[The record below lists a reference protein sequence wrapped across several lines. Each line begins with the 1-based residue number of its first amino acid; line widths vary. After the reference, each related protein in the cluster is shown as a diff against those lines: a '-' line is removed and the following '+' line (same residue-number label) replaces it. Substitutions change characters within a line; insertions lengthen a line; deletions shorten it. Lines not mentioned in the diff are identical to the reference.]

1 MKLIHFADAHCRKE
15 SLAEI
20 HASFDVIEK
29 TGAQEKVD
37 LFAFAGDFWH
47 GPILNSAGTRFAEF
61 IGRVQCLASVAPVV
75 MVAGTPSHDTDGS
88 LEIFEQMQAAHSI
101 TVLRPGQAYFLAD
114 GRIWTA
120 PTSAAAPG
128 AGMKAIIFGVPEP
141 SKKWLLAEA
150 GAMGKEA
157 SDLAVRDATRKLLLD
172 LAVIRKQY
180 PELPCILLYHGP
192 VSGARTGTGFEVPCS
207 GIAVAAAD
215 LAVVG
220 ADYYALGDIHEPQ
233 QIPGIPAYYSGSIY
247 PGNRGET
254 HRAGCNLVYI
264 GNDASEQGREV
275 QVQRI
280 DFPHPRW
287 RKVCLRLEK
296 IEAEKDLFEDEDL
309 STLLFD
315 GDFPVPGDLLAE
327 KCWLEISGPRAI
339 LAALDTDAMTQ
350 RLLGSGFLP
359 GTEVTTN
366 PDPET
371 TVRVAAIAAAR
382 GLPDKVRAWAE
393 ATALEVPET
402 ATEKAGALE
411 RELGGAAAGAV
422 GARYRIQSLRLRGAK
437 GIWKGQHR
445 DEVFIDLDGLGEGI
459 LVLFGRNGRGK
470 TTVLENMHPWPQMLT
485 RDGVLRSHFRLRD
498 SCRELVVVDDVT
510 GIRYKFLI
518 NINAAT
524 ASGGAEY
531 YIHQDVGTGWTPYPD
546 VNGRQDPYLAV
557 VQELFGSLA
566 LYVRTAFVPQ
576 RPTRDHPDLAEATKG
591 QRKLL
596 FYELAG
602 VDYFD
607 RYRAQSK
614 ATADAIDSE
623 IIGLNATIVAAAD
636 VGTTITA
643 LEQQIAEAT
652 ATEVIK
658 RAESKTAVQLAS
670 DLEHEEI
677 ALEREAVEY
686 ERKAERKTNREESLA
701 TIPELRTRDLAAIA
715 DYETAAAGK
724 IDAEC
729 ELARIRDLEQE
740 ASTLKDEE
748 AALARVFE
756 EKVRTYNADAVKVEG
771 ERKEYQK
778 VIDKYAGDIVL
789 ADKIIAVAAA
799 ALEKPLLDNCP
810 TCGQVLPEEKRRE
823 LKKGFDEITQRK
835 TEAENRKKILES
847 DLSGFNKSQAALS
860 KPTPPVPD
868 PFPGAARLKEIAGEL
883 AFADRK
889 GQEAIVSRALEADL
903 RIQQLRREIADGEKW
918 AAELTAEIAELA
930 QALHGRQALA
940 DRIKDVSTRQT
951 AAADAAAI
959 AYAAAEAAKATAEAS
974 GQGLVAARKR
984 QAQRD
989 QAQAAIGTKA
999 LELVDWRLLERATGP
1014 DGIPALELD
1023 ALAPGIAEVANA
1035 LLVEAYGPRYRIE
1048 FRTLRTGGTGAKK
1061 KQIETFEIWIMDSEN
1076 GDEQEIATLSG
1087 GEGIWIKAAIYAA
1100 FARIRTQNTGI
1111 EFRTCFLD
1119 EADGAL
1125 DPEARQQYLRMLEA
1139 AHRQSGRYQTILIS
1153 HSTEIQAMV
1162 DQKIDVTA
1170 LPAPDSPTGKEVA

>member
-1 MKLIHFADAHCRKE
+1 MKLIHTADHHNQK
-15 SLAEI
+15 SFYTEI
-20 HASFDVIEK
+20 MKSMDVIEER
-29 TGAQEKVD
+29 GQQEHVD
-37 LFAFAGDFWH
+37 LFAVAGDHWDGAIIDSEGSMFSE
-47 GPILNSAGTRFAEF
+47 LAERTR
-61 IGRVQCLASVAPVV
+61 RLADIAPVV
-75 MVAGTPSHDTDGS
+75 MVYGTPSHDVAGS
-88 LEIFEQMQAAHSI
+88 LEILEKLASRHGI
-101 TVLRPGQAYFLAD
+101 TILRPGTAYFLAD
-114 GRIWTA
+114 GKITTS
-120 PTSAAAPG
+120 PTFVAEPG
-128 AGMKAIIFGVPEP
+128 DGMKALVFGVPEP
-141 SKKWLLAEA
+141 NKKWLLAEA

-207 GIAVAAAD
+207 GIAVAASD

-220 ADYYALGDIHEPQ
+220 ADFYALGDIHEPQ
-233 QIPGIPAYYSGSIY
+233 QIQGIPAYYSGSIY

-254 HRAGCNLVYI
+254 HRAGCNLVEI
-264 GNDASEQGREV
+264 LADFTHNPTRVTRVE
-275 QVQRI
+275 
-280 DFPHPRW
+280 FPHPRW

-296 IEAEKDLFEDEDL
+296 VEAEKDLFEDEDL
-309 STLLFD
+309 SILLFD

-366 PDPET
+366 PDPEA

-546 VNGRQDPYLAV
+546 VNGRQYPYLAV